1 MSLLAPRLCLRAL
14 PSRPATQLCRAAA
27 RRTFATSPFLHS
39 ASPKP
44 PKRPG
49 FLSRI
54 KWYKEGESAPR
65 ERGPG
70 APLTMYEEL
79 PPTYR
84 DREGLAFAKND
95 LTPAEVLKIF
105 GGKVK
110 PDFANSLLRIM
121 HGRRVAGTLED
132 PAYTPNTAHFTSS
145 QRETALRY
153 LRETIPVDE
162 TMNKGLRAQDEL
174 EQLEKQIAGMDE
186 GGREPTAREATAETA
201 AAQTPETGA
210 KEPEAPREE
219 PEPEPEVAP
228 RGNSAYGVSALDR
241 IRARNIARIRAEE
254 KRIEEEQKIKGEPVA
269 GTLEAYVDRGAM
281 SPKMEEWQAK
291 GSSGLEAPPPLSTFD
306 RLAPSVTFA
315 ALVIAG
321 LVGWAAMYEA
331 PDDFDRVF
339 ADLTPEFATVAT
351 LIGLNLAVYAC
362 WKLPPLWRVMNN
374 YFMLVVGMP
383 RPITVVTAM
392 FSHQKLGHLALNM
405 AVLYYVGSRLHD
417 DIGRA
422 NFLAIYLS
430 SGVMGY
436 VAGLMLHGISV
447 ASLGASGAVLGV
459 TSAYFYLHAWDKF
472 RIMGFPAPPAEGV
485 DGFAFLLAV
494 LAWNAVALFAPAQ
507 VAGADAISHIG
518 GLVTGMGMVH
528 LLRDGLET
536 IERVKKSIAV
546 HMESGAAETEASG
559 EKPAQ
564 EGEKE
569 ERKGSLDLWGTKHV

>member
-39 ASPKP
+39 ASPRP
-44 PKRPG
+44 AKRPG

-54 KWYKEGESAPR
+54 KWYKEGEAPR
-65 ERGPG
+65 ERAPG

-84 DREGLAFAKND
+84 DREGLEFAKRD

-105 GGKVK
+105 GGKIK

-132 PAYTPNTAHFTSS
+132 PAYTPNTAHFTSQ

-174 EQLEKQIAGMDE
+174 EQLEKEIAGMED
-186 GGREPTAREATAETA
+186 GGKQAPAPEA
-201 AAQTPETGA
+201 AAQTSEADA
-210 KEPEAPREE
+210 KEPEAPKEE
-219 PEPEPEVAP
+219 PVPEPEVAP
-228 RGNSAYGVSALDR
+228 RGNTAYGISELDR
-241 IRARNIARIRAEE
+241 IRARNMARIKAEE
-254 KRIEEEQKIKGEPVA
+254 KRIEEEEKAKGEPVA

-281 SPKMEEWQAK
+281 SPQMEKWQAQ
-291 GSSGLEAPPPLSTFD
+291 GSSGIEAPPPLSTFD

-339 ADLTPEFATVAT
+339 SDLTPEFATVAT
-351 LIGLNLAVYAC
+351 LIGINLAVYAC
-362 WKLPPLWRVMNN
+362 WKIPPLWRVMNN

-383 RPITVVTAM
+383 RPITVVTAI

-422 NFLAIYLS
+422 NFLAMYLS
-430 SGVMGY
+430 SGIMGY

-536 IERVKKSIAV
+536 IKRVKERITV
-546 HMESGAAETEASG
+546 RMESRGAETEASG
-559 EKPAQ
+559 EEQA
-564 EGEKE
+564 EGGEKTE
-569 ERKGSLDLWGTKHV
+569 AKGSLDLWGTKHV

>member
-14 PSRPATQLCRAAA
+14 PARPATQLCRAAA
-27 RRTFATSPFLHS
+27 RRTFTTSPFLHS
-39 ASPKP
+39 PSLKR

-54 KWYKEGESAPR
+54 KWYKEGESPR
-65 ERGPG
+65 ERAPG

-84 DREGLAFAKND
+84 DREGLAFANHD
-95 LTPAEVLKIF
+95 LTPAEVLKVF

-132 PAYTPNTAHFTSS
+132 PAYTANTAHFTSQ

-174 EQLEKQIAGMDE
+174 EQLEKEISGMEE
-186 GGREPTAREATAETA
+186 GGKQPPTETA
-201 AAQTPETGA
+201 AAQSSETDA

-219 PEPEPEVAP
+219 PAPEPEVLP
-228 RGNSAYGVSALDR
+228 RGNPAYGVSALDR

-254 KRIEEEQKIKGEPVA
+254 KRIEEEEKTKGEAVA

-281 SPKMEEWQAK
+281 SPQMEKWQAQ

-331 PDDFDRVF
+331 PDNFDRVF
-339 ADLTPEFATVAT
+339 SDLTPEFATVAT

-392 FSHQKLGHLALNM
+392 FSHQKIGHLALNM

-436 VAGLMLHGISV
+436 VAGLMLHGVSV

-485 DGFAFLLAV
+485 DGVAFLLAV
-494 LAWNAVALFAPAQ
+494 LAWNAVAMFAPAQ
-507 VAGADAISHIG
+507 IAGADAISHIG
-518 GLVTGMGMVH
+518 GLLTGMGMVH
-528 LLRDGLET
+528 ILRDGLET
-536 IERVKKSIAV
+536 IERVKKSITV
-546 HMESGAAETEASG
+546 RMENGDAEAEA
-559 EKPAQ
+559 EARAEEPAQ
-564 EGEKE
+564 GGEGAEK
-569 ERKGSLDLWGTKHV
+569 RKGSLDLWGTKHV